1 MSTHPSALIVHAHPE
16 PASFTAA
23 QARVAQE
30 SLEAQGYTV
39 EFVDLYAQHWAPVL
53 DRTEFPPFEG
63 YFKPQQEQWDAVR
76 EGTLAADVRAD
87 LDAVIRADLLV
98 LSFPLWWFSLP
109 AILKGWMDRVF
120 AMGSVWGGD
129 AGIFENATLAGRRAV
144 LLATTGG
151 SAESFSKEGA
161 YGHID
166 DFLFHI
172 NRGMLEFVGYD
183 ALRPIIT
190 HAPARADDVQREQ
203 ALRDVRQAFGTLD
216 ARPLAATSR
225 TLAH

>member
-23 QARVAQE
+23 QAHAARE
-30 SLEAQGYTV
+30 SLQARGYSV
-39 EFVDLYAQHWAPVL
+39 EVVDLYAKSWAPVL
-53 DRTEFPPFEG
+53 DRAEFPPFDG
-63 YFKPQQEQWDAVR
+63 PFKPQREQWDAVR
-76 EGTLAADVRAD
+76 EGMLAADVRGD

-129 AGIFENATLAGRRAV
+129 AGIFDGATLTGRRAV

-151 SAESFSKEGA
+151 AAEDFAADGT

-183 ALRPIIT
+183 ALKPIIT
-190 HAPARADDVQREQ
+190 HAPARLDEGQRGRALGEVRRAFIALDD
-203 ALRDVRQAFGTLD
+203 
-216 ARPLAATSR
+216 RPRASTSR
-225 TLAH
+225 TLVR